1 MNPENSRVLITG
13 IEGFTGRYLSD
24 ELRSHGYEI
33 FGLSNSHHET
43 IGNDKEHIFK
53 CDLINLDLLKKTVQQ
68 INPDFVI
75 HLAAI
80 AFVSHDDVGEM
91 YSTNIVGT
99 KNLLESL
106 LPIKNNIKKVVIA
119 SSANVYGNSDS
130 NVLTENTSIAPANDY
145 AVSKVAKEFVAK
157 IYSHDL
163 PILLTRPFNY
173 TGIGQSEKF
182 LIPKIISHIR
192 EKKNIIELGNID
204 VSRDFTDVRD
214 VVKIYRH
221 LMENVSIKNETI
233 SICSGNIHSLE
244 DILNMAQ
251 EASGHSIKINI
262 NPQFVRSNE
271 IKILRGSNEK
281 LISLIGEYTF
291 IPMIKTIEWM
301 IHG

>member
-1 MNPENSRVLITG
+1 MNPKSSRVLITG
-13 IEGFTGRYLSD
+13 IEGFTGKYLSS
-24 ELRSHGYEI
+24 ELKNHGYEV
-33 FGLSNSHHET
+33 FGLSNSRDET
-43 IGNDKEHIFK
+43 TSNDKEHIFK
-53 CDLINLDLLKKTVQQ
+53 CDLINLNLLKKTVQQ
-68 INPDFVI
+68 ISPDFVV

-80 AFVSHDDVGEM
+80 AFVNHDDIGEM

-130 NVLTENTSIAPANDY
+130 NVLTEESLIAPANDY
-145 AVSKVAKEFVAK
+145 AVSKVAKEYVAK

-173 TGIGQSEKF
+173 TGIGQSDKF
-182 LIPKIISHIR
+182 LIPKIISHIK
-192 EKKNIIELGNID
+192 EKKAVIELGNIN

-221 LMENVSIKNETI
+221 LMENLSIKNETI
-233 SICSGNIHSLE
+233 NICSGNIHSLE

-251 EASGHSIKINI
+251 ESSGHSIKINI
-262 NPQFVRSNE
+262 NPQFIRANE
-271 IKILRGSNEK
+271 IKILQGSNKK
-281 LISLIGEYTF
+281 LVSLMGGFTF
-291 IPMIKTIEWM
+291 TPMTRTIDWM